1 MVKACPGPF
10 QASVAQS
17 ARPRWP
23 LIATALL
30 LAATIY
36 GFSGRLLPW
45 NVSASAPFSFPDAWV
60 DKDTKMCPQAKP
72 LAPQRNSVLWEN
84 ITALHSSDT
93 FLKRAIAQLSNAVQ
107 IPTETFD
114 SMGPVGEDARWESR
128 GPFVDHLEK
137 AFPLVHSTL
146 KLERVNT
153 YGLLYIWEGS
163 VSSLKPLLL
172 MGHYDVVP
180 VAASSVDQWTH
191 PPYSGHY
198 DGENIWGRGSSD
210 DKSGVIGMMTAIEV
224 LLEHN
229 FTPTRTVILSFGF
242 DEELA
247 DQRYGARH
255 LASTLLERLGPDSI
269 AMIVDEGSGYSENY
283 GAIFAVPGI
292 AEKGS
297 ANVEVEVKTPG
308 GHSSVP
314 PKHTSIG
321 ILAAII
327 VHLELNAPK
336 PELAVDTPLFEMAQ
350 CFAAHGPGM
359 PRDVKRS
366 IRRAARRGS
375 AKHLKKAAEYLL
387 QDTMLKALVG
397 TTLAV
402 DIVNGGVKS
411 NALPEQAMVGITAS
425 MNIRPHYSQTVVNHL
440 NATLSR
446 DSSLVMDLAEKYNLS
461 VTAYGEP
468 LTPADTPTY
477 GSVLIHAPIHLE
489 PAPIS
494 PIDAN
499 PFQILAGSIR
509 TARQTGSTKDDVYV
523 APGMMTGNTDTKYYW
538 PLSKHIFRYG
548 HRNMIGRGMGGIHT
562 VNEHVPAAS
571 FVEIITYL
579 TVLILNVDET
589 TL

>member
-1 MVKACPGPF
+1 MTKACPEPF
-10 QASVAQS
+10 QASVARS

-128 GPFVDHLEK
+128 GPFVDHLQK

-153 YGLLYIWEGS
+153 YGLLYIWQGS
-163 VSSLKPLLL
+163 NSSLKPLLL

-224 LLEHN
+224 LLERD

-242 DEELA
+242 DEEA
-247 DQRYGARH
+247 GGPEGARY

-314 PKHTSIG
+314 PEHTSIG

-327 VHLELNAPK
+327 VHLESNAPK

-359 PRDVKRS
+359 PPDVKRS
-366 IRRAARRGS
+366 IRRAARGS
-375 AKHLKKAAEYLL
+375 AKHLKKAEEYLL

-402 DIVNGGVKS
+402 DIINGGVKS
-411 NALPEQAMVGITAS
+411 NALPEQAM
-425 MNIRPHYSQTVVNHL
+425 TVVNHRIATQSSV

-446 DSSLVMDLAEKYNLS
+446 DASLVMDLAEKYNLS
-461 VTAYGEP
+461 VIAYGEP
-468 LTPADTPTY
+468 LTPADIPTY
-477 GSVLIHAPIHLE
+477 GSVLIRAPIHLE
-489 PAPIS
+489 PAPVS
-494 PIDAN
+494 PIEAK

-509 TARQTGSTKDDVYV
+509 TARQTGMRTTRDDDVYV

-562 VNEHVPAAS
+562 VNEHVPAVS
-571 FVEIITYL
+571 SVEIITYF
-579 TVLILNVDET
+579 TALILNVDET